1 MVVDKTRDCDPG
13 DKFRI
18 PRGKCAKVNKAVQVD
33 IRGEPVC

>member
-18 PRGKCAKVNKAVQVD
+18 PRGKCAKVKAVQVD